1 MKSAR
6 AWFDGGARGNPGD
19 AAFGLVVAWD
29 DAEEEIG
36 GFLGRTTNNVAE
48 YTGLLAALTWAQR
61 QGVEE
66 LELFSDSE
74 LVVKQIAG
82 TYKVKAAHLVPIYLK
97 VLAMKRAIPRC
108 TVRHV
113 PRAQNA
119 HADKLA
125 NLAIDQRLPVP
136 DWLRPELVAI

>member
-1 MKSAR
+1 MRSAK

-29 DAEEEIG
+29 GSEEEIG

-74 LVVKQIAG
+74 LVVKQLEG
-82 TYKVKAAHLVPIYLK
+82 LYKVKAAHLVPLFLK
-97 VLAMKRAIPRC
+97 VLALRRAIPRC
-108 TVRHV
+108 KIAHV

-119 HADKLA
+119 RADA
-125 NLAIDQRLPVP
+125 VVNRAIDERLPVP
-136 DWLRPELVAI
+136 EWLRPALGAL